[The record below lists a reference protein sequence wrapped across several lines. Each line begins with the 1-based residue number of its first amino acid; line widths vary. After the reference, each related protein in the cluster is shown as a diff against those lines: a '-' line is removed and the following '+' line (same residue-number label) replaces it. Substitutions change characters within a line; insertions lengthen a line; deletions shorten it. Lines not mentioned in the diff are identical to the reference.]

1 VHPDTLLLRQ
11 IHPSFVQLGRPTSQ
25 AFRPTPKDEHLLSVD
40 DGSRIHPQASWERFT
55 KVQGCRSSGVMA
67 VTKAECSG
75 QELPVIEDGI
85 PFPEHCAIDFSNLT
99 KSLVEKKAKALAR
112 YAIDRDW
119 LFKAP
124 QQD

>member
-1 VHPDTLLLRQ
+1 
-11 IHPSFVQLGRPTSQ
+11 
-25 AFRPTPKDEHLLSVD
+25 
-40 DGSRIHPQASWERFT
+40 
-55 KVQGCRSSGVMA
+55 MA